1 MCAFCQLVCVRDNG
15 GVGKRQPMG
24 KLGFASFDRFSRLLF
39 DADASG
45 SKWVFSPR
53 PRCSNAKRS
62 NNAVLSGKLLLA
74 KISEARTKSQL

>member
-1 MCAFCQLVCVRDNG
+1 LWFKLLCGYNG

-24 KLGFASFDRFSRLLF
+24 KFTFALVDRFSRLLF

-45 SKWVFSPR
+45 SKWVFGPR

-62 NNAVLSGKLLLA
+62 NNGLVKRQGE
-74 KISEARTKSQL
+74 INY

>member
-1 MCAFCQLVCVRDNG
+1 
-15 GVGKRQPMG
+15 MG
-24 KLGFASFDRFSRLLF
+24 KFTFALVDRFSRLLF

-62 NNAVLSGKLLLA
+62 NNYLFKEQYS
-74 KISEARTKSQL
+74 TNSQGIQK